1 MVATAPSITGAPLAA
16 GRHRT
21 PPNLSAALTANCA
34 QRWCWSSAK
43 MLTQSAPTSRIVCQ
57 LVDVRAGQNDR
68 YGGSSDTDVT
78 DWQVNPYGRMP
89 SLAVITA
96 IPVQNR
102 PRTSR
107 IDVGVGAQLVMT

>member
-1 MVATAPSITGAPLAA
+1 M
-16 GRHRT
+16 
-21 PPNLSAALTANCA
+21 
-34 QRWCWSSAK
+34 
-43 MLTQSAPTSRIVCQ
+43 SRIIAHVF
-57 LVDVRAGQNDR
+57 DVRAGQKEM

-78 DWQVNPYGRMP
+78 DWQVKPYGRTR

-107 IDVGVGAQLVMT
+107 IDVGVGGALLVIGNTLRRCVGTPQWRVPASGKSPLRL